1 MVTET
6 ARDHTKEAPVFGSTK
21 NDLSAADRLTL
32 LRDKVSPAAQ
42 RGAEAAKTYAPVAKE
57 RAQAAAEWSKPRVEH
72 ALERAQPAVDAVRDR
87 AQPHLD
93 HAVEAGGPRVQGAVD
108 NIAPRVDATRDHIVD
123 DWLPKLS
130 AAIATVVAASNA
142 AKDQAGD
149 LKDHALDVSD
159 RAPRALSVLKGESV
173 ARRKGR
179 RGKVFLVVGLLSAI
193 GAAVAAV
200 LNRKPKDDPWAT
212 PLSDPYTAPTYTA
225 PNAGRSSSVGTSS
238 STTASVSDLKD
249 TAAETADDAKDK
261 ASELTDAAKER
272 ASDLKDKA
280 DDAR

>member
-1 MVTET
+1 
-6 ARDHTKEAPVFGSTK
+6 VFGSTK
-21 NDLSAADRLTL
+21 NDLTAADRLAL

-42 RGAEAAKTYAPVAKE
+42 KGAEAAKTYAPVARE
-57 RAQAAAEWSKPRVEH
+57 RAQAAAEWSKPHVEH
-72 ALERAQPAVDAVRDR
+72 ARERAQPAVDAVRDR

-93 HAVEAGGPRVQGAVD
+93 HAVETVGPRVQGAVD

-149 LKDHALDVSD
+149 LKDHAIDVSD
-159 RAPRALSVLKGESV
+159 RAPQALSVLKGESV

-179 RGKVFLVVGLLSAI
+179 KGKVFLVVGVLSAI

-200 LNRKPKDDPWAT
+200 MNRKPKDDPWAT
-212 PLSDPYTAPTYTA
+212 PLSDPYTAP
-225 PNAGRSSSVGTSS
+225 NAGRSSSV
-238 STTASVSDLKD
+238 SDLKD
-249 TAAETADDAKDK
+249 KASDLKDDAKDKAADTADDAKDT
-261 ASELTDAAKER
+261 ASDLKDGAKDT

-280 DDAR
+280 DDAL